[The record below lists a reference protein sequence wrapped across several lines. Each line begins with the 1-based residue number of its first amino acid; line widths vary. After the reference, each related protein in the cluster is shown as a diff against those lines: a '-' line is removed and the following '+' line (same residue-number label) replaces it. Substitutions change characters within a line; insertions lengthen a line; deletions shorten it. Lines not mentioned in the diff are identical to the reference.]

1 MPRHLTLGL
10 AAGAL
15 ALGLVACK
23 GGGDGDGLFDRDS
36 GGGIFG
42 GDNGG
47 GGGGV
52 DPPDCDDDQLSTD
65 PPGGPDCVTGVL
77 ACGDSIEGTTRGGS
91 NQIEAE
97 VYEDS
102 YCFVPFENYDGP
114 ERAYELELPEYTYA
128 TIYYSFPC
136 QDMAIAAFRWSS
148 NECPTLGG
156 ETTFVCEG
164 DGLGRSGSVEI
175 SYELEDKRFLVVVDA
190 PSGTEAPFALRVECE
205 SVE

>member
-1 MPRHLTLGL
+1 
-10 AAGAL
+10 
-15 ALGLVACK
+15 LGLVACK
-23 GGGDGDGLFDRDS
+23 GEGDGIFSRDS

-42 GDNGG
+42 GDSGDGDG

-52 DPPDCDDDQLSTD
+52 EPPDCDDDQLSTD
-65 PPGGPDCVTGVL
+65 PPGGPDCLTGVIS
-77 ACGDSIEGTTRGGS
+77 CGDRIEGTTEGGS
-91 NQIEAE
+91 NQIEGE

-114 ERAYELELPEYTYA
+114 ERAYELMLPEYTTA

-136 QDMAIAAFRWSS
+136 QDMAIAAFRWAPD
-148 NECPTLGG
+148 ECPTFGG

-175 SYELEDKRFLVVVDA
+175 SHEFEEKRFLVVVDA
-190 PSGTEAPFALRVECE
+190 PGGTEAPFALRVEC
-205 SVE
+205 

>member
-1 MPRHLTLGL
+1 MPRHLSLALLGL
-10 AAGAL
+10 AA
-15 ALGLVACK
+15 LVACK
-23 GGGDGDGLFDRDS
+23 GDDGDGLFDRDS

-47 GGGGV
+47 GGGEV

-65 PPGGPDCVTGVL
+65 PPGGPDCVTGTIS
-77 ACGDSIEGTTRGGS
+77 CGDSIEGTTEGGS
-91 NQIEAE
+91 NQIEGE

-102 YCFVPFENYDGP
+102 YCFVPFEDYDGP
-114 ERAYELELPEYTYA
+114 ERAYELELPEYTIA

-148 NECPTLGG
+148 EECPTLGG

-190 PSGTEAPFALRVECE
+190 PEGTEAPFALRVECE